1 MSGDSDFLSLAQAA
15 RAIKAKRVSPVELT
29 NACLARIERLD
40 PQLKAFVTV
49 TEERAR
55 AEAREAERAIAAGDW
70 RGPLHGIPV
79 GLKDVFETKGVATT
93 ANSYQLID
101 HIPARDS
108 AVAERL
114 RKCGVV
120 MLGKLACHEFAF
132 AAPSWDVPR
141 PPARNPWE
149 ITRFTGGSSSGT
161 AAAVGAGMILGGI
174 GSDTSGSVR
183 SPAALCGIAGLKP
196 TYDAI
201 DRRGVIPL
209 APSLDHAGPMCWTVE
224 DCGILLH
231 ALANRDG
238 RDPKG
243 PTDVIA
249 LDRNIKGTRLGVI
262 RHFFAEDLPISAAGM
277 RAIDAA
283 LDVFRDAGCVVR
295 DIRLPPLT
303 DWMASG
309 FLILLAEAFALHEH
323 WLKTRSERYGAA
335 FRDAIMLGATICA
348 ADYLQAVRRRA
359 ELAAAMNEV
368 MKNCDV
374 LVSAVQPGEAPRL
387 DAVRKWDLFERPSYA
402 LPFNL
407 TGQPALSLCCGFGD
421 EGLPLAIQ
429 LAARPW
435 DELTLLRVGHAYEIA
450 TTWRD
455 RRPAPQS
462 CVGSC

>member
-1 MSGDSDFLSLAQAA
+1 MMSGDSDFLSLADAA
-15 RAIKAKRVSPVELT
+15 RAIKAKRISPVELT
-29 NACLARIERLD
+29 NACLARIGRLD
-40 PQLKAFVTV
+40 SQLKAFVTV

-55 AEAREAERAIAAGDW
+55 AEAREAERAIAGGDW

-101 HIPARDS
+101 HIPDRDS

-114 RKCGVV
+114 SQCGVV
-120 MLGKLACHEFAF
+120 MLGKLTCHEFAF
-132 AAPSWDVPR
+132 AAPSWDVPQ
-141 PPARNPWE
+141 PPAHNPWE
-149 ITRFTGGSSSGT
+149 MTRFTGGSSSGT
-161 AAAVGAGMILGGI
+161 AAAVAAGMILGGI

-196 TYDAI
+196 TYGAI

-224 DCGILLH
+224 DCGILFH

-238 RDPKG
+238 RNPKG
-243 PTDVIA
+243 VPTDVIA

-262 RHFFAEDLPISAAGM
+262 RHFFAEDLPISAAGV

-283 LDVFRDAGCVVR
+283 LDVFRESGCVVR

-335 FRDAIMLGATICA
+335 FRDAMMLGATISA
-348 ADYLQAVRRRA
+348 ADYLHAVRRRA

-387 DAVRKWDLFERPSYA
+387 DAVRKWGLFERPSYA

-421 EGLPLAIQ
+421 EGLPLAMQ

-435 DELTLLRVGHAYEIA
+435 DECTLLRAGHAYEIA

-455 RRPAPQS
+455 RRPTPIDTH
-462 CVGSC
+462 V